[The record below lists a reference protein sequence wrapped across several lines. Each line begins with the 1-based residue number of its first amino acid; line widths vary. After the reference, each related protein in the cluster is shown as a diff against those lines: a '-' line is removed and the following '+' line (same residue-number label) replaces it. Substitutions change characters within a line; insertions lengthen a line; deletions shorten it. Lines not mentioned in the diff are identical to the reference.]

1 MVRGCRGRNC
11 RRRKRVRA
19 RARGGRER
27 GSGTRTHLAQLPHV
41 GDARAH
47 DVEPPRRPMLHRAVL
62 AEALLLGARRALLA
76 SQPAARAESR
86 PGCDA
91 RRDGRRRRLA
101 RRTSSSSSRTCSGS
115 RRPSAR
121 AERVLLVE
129 ICRRRRRRSE
139 GRRGEVARLLPQR
152 RLERRAADA
161 CAHVAGEAV
170 LLLTLEPEGLEPLEC
185 GPERRRRRE
194 VEDGRSR
201 GALLE
206 GCRRR
211 RRRVRRG
218 RDGGGRWSGARA
230 GEEVGGVGEGR
241 AGEERGEEREVR
253 RRRVPFGVAVRVGR
267 G

>member
-91 RRDGRRRRLA
+91 RRDGRRR
-101 RRTSSSSSRTCSGS
+101 
-115 RRPSAR
+115 PSAR

-206 GCRRR
+206 GRRRR